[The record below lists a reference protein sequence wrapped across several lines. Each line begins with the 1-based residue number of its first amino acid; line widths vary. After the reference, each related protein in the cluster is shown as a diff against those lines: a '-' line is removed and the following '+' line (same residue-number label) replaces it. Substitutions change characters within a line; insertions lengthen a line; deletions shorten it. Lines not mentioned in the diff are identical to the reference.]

1 MLDEPTFRRNAD
13 RAIESLKQSLI
24 DAEEDGGFEAEEQN
38 GVLNVIFEEP
48 PAKFVITPNAPVRQI
63 WISALSTSFK
73 LDWSDTANDFY
84 SAKDALPLKPLVA
97 KLINQQL
104 GGGAVSLD

>member
-1 MLDEPTFRRNAD
+1 MLDELTFRRNAD
-13 RAIESLKQSLI
+13 QAIESLKQSLI
-24 DAEEDGGFEAEEQN
+24 DAEEEGGFEAEEQN
-38 GVLNVIFEEP
+38 GALNIVFEQP

-73 LDWSDTANDFY
+73 LDWSETASDFY
-84 SAKDALPLKPLVA
+84 SAKDALALKPLVA

-104 GGGAVSLD
+104 GGGDVTLD

>member
-1 MLDEPTFRRNAD
+1 MLDELTFRRNAD
-13 RAIESLKQSLI
+13 HAIESLKKSLI
-24 DAEEDGGFEAEEQN
+24 EAEEGGGFEAEEQN
-38 GVLNVIFEEP
+38 GVLNVVFEEP

-73 LDWSDTANDFY
+73 LDWSDAAGDFV
-84 SAKDALPLKPLVA
+84 SAKDSLALKPLIA

-104 GGGAVSLD
+104 GGGSVTLD

>member
-1 MLDEPTFRRNAD
+1 MLDELAFRRLAD
-13 RAIESLKQSLI
+13 HAIDSLKKSLI

-38 GVLNVIFEEP
+38 GVLNVVFEEP

-73 LDWSDTANDFY
+73 LDWSETAKDFV
-84 SAKDALPLKPLVA
+84 SAKDALALKPLVA

-104 GGGAVSLD
+104 GGGEVTLD